1 MGRPTAPATATS
13 PPAEET
19 ASTLDH
25 ARVAVLM
32 ASVTELPTLPAIAT
46 RVSAVARDPD
56 STVRDM
62 SAVISQDQALTANLL
77 RVVNSAYFGFIRRIS
92 SVFEAINLLG
102 YNEVVKMAFTV
113 AVIRE
118 LDYDSA
124 NQFDRS
130 AFWTHA
136 VCVANAS
143 QALAEQLRCAPRD
156 DAFTAGLLHDM
167 GKLILDQFFPDAF
180 GEILRLINEKGL
192 TSYEAEMDHLGTTHA
207 QIGEWIARSW
217 LLPEATIASIRHHH
231 EPVEERCGL
240 PNSGDAI
247 VDVVRFADLLC
258 RAEGLGHSGDP
269 ARPVLPEAPLARLG
283 LDPDSLDSLRERL
296 AEVAAEIETT
306 FL

>member
-1 MGRPTAPATATS
+1 MGRPTAPPTATS

-19 ASTLDH
+19 ASAFDH
-25 ARVAVLM
+25 ARVEALM

-46 RVSAVARDPD
+46 RVSSVARDPD

-62 SAVISQDQALTANLL
+62 AAVISQDQALTANLL

-124 NQFDRS
+124 NQFDRN

-143 QALAEQLRCAPRD
+143 QTLAEQLRCAPRD

-180 GEILRLINEKGL
+180 GEILLLINEEGL
-192 TSYEAEMDHLGTTHA
+192 TSCEAEMGRLGTTHA

-217 LLPEATIASIRHHH
+217 LLPEAAIASIRHHH
-231 EPVEERCGL
+231 EPAGERCGL
-240 PNSGDAI
+240 PNSTDPI
-247 VDVVRFADLLC
+247 VDVVQFSDLLC
-258 RAEGLGHSGDP
+258 RNEGLGHSGDP
-269 ARPVLPEAPLARLG
+269 ARPALPEAPLAQLG
-283 LDPDSLDSLRERL
+283 LDPDSLDPLRERL
-296 AEVAAEIETT
+296 AEVAEEISA
-306 FL
+306 FF

>member
-1 MGRPTAPATATS
+1 MGRPTAA
-13 PPAEET
+13 PPT
-19 ASTLDH
+19 GGDTTTLDH
-25 ARVAVLM
+25 ARVAALM

-46 RVSAVARDPD
+46 RVSSVARDPD

-62 SAVISQDQALTANLL
+62 AAVISQDQALTANLL

-118 LDYDSA
+118 LNYDSA
-124 NQFDRS
+124 NRFDRN
-130 AFWTHA
+130 AFWCHA

-143 QALAEQLRCAPRD
+143 QALAEQLHCAPRD

-180 GEILRLINEKGL
+180 GEILHLIREEGL
-192 TSYEAEMDHLGTTHA
+192 TSCEAEMGHLGTTHA

-231 EPVEERCGL
+231 EPAGERCGL
-240 PNSGDAI
+240 PNSNDSI
-247 VDVVRFADLLC
+247 VDVVQFADLFC

-269 ARPVLPEAPLARLG
+269 ARPELSEAPLAHLG
-283 LDPDSLDSLRERL
+283 LDPNSLDPLRNRL
-296 AEVAAEIETT
+296 AEVAAEISA
-306 FL
+306 FF

>member
-1 MGRPTAPATATS
+1 MGRPTAPSTEGS
-13 PPAEET
+13 

-25 ARVAVLM
+25 SRVEALM

-46 RVSAVARDPD
+46 RVSSVARDPD

-62 SAVISQDQALTANLL
+62 AAVISQDQALTANLL

-113 AVIRE
+113 TVIRE
-118 LDYDSA
+118 LDYTSS
-124 NQFDRS
+124 NHFDRN

-143 QALAEQLRCAPRD
+143 QVLAEQLRCAPRD

-180 GEILRLINEKGL
+180 GDILHLIHEDGL
-192 TSYEAEMDHLGTTHA
+192 TSCEAEMGRLGTTHA

-217 LLPEATIASIRHHH
+217 LLPEAAIASIRHHH
-231 EPVEERCGL
+231 EAAGERCGL
-240 PNSGDAI
+240 PNSGDPI
-247 VDVVRFADLLC
+247 IDVVQFTDLFC
-258 RAEGLGHSGDP
+258 RAQGLGHSGDP
-269 ARPVLPEAPLARLG
+269 ARPDLPKEPLAQLG
-283 LDPDSLDSLRERL
+283 LAPDALDPLRDRL
-296 AEVAAEIETT
+296 VTVAEEISA
-306 FL
+306 FF